1 MRIPCRMTNE
11 RPDARVGV
19 YIDGFNLY
27 KGILLDHPQLKWLD
41 LNALARLLSP
51 EDEVSDVY
59 YFTAEIAPLRAG
71 DQAPARQKLYLRT
84 LEVSGV
90 TVVKGKFRTDSR
102 WMPIGDVSLRQFT
115 SPEIF
120 GRISKWFATRSI
132 KAFESVPRVLVTKF
146 EEKRSDVNLASYMLR
161 DVFQK
166 QITHAIVI
174 SGDTDLTTAI
184 RFAVTAGCHVSVI
197 IPRRSNSSA
206 ALQEAASYVGWLKP
220 TTLEK
225 AQFPRA
231 VLSPRGKPLLRPE
244 EWT

>member
-1 MRIPCRMTNE
+1 MTIE
-11 RPDARVGV
+11 PKDARVGV

-27 KGILLDHPQLKWLD
+27 KGILLDHPRFKWLD
-41 LNALARLLSP
+41 LHALAKLLSP
-51 EDEVSDVY
+51 EHEIESVY

-90 TVVKGKFRTDSR
+90 KVVKGKFRADLR
-102 WMPIGDVSLRQFT
+102 WMPFGDSSLQNFT
-115 SPEIF
+115 RPELF
-120 GRISKWFATRSI
+120 SRISKRRALRVIRHADFT
-132 KAFESVPRVLVTKF
+132 PQVLVTKF
-146 EEKRSDVNLASYMLR
+146 EEKRSDVNLASYLLR

-184 RFAVTAGCHVSVI
+184 RFAVKAGCHVSVI

-206 ALQEAASYVGWLKP
+206 ALQGVASYVGWLKP
-220 TTLEK
+220 TTLEQ